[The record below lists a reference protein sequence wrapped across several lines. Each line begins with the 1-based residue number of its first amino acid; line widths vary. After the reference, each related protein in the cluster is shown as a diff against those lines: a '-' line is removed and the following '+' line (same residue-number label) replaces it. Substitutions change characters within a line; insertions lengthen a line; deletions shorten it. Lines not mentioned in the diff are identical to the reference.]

1 MPEKPEVITVVKNL
15 KPLILNKTITGCN
28 VYWDNIIAY
37 PTVDEFKRKIINQK
51 INSIDTRGKFIV
63 CALDSDVLLIHLRM
77 EGKFTFRKKGQV
89 INKHEH
95 VELVLDKNFC
105 SCND

>member
-37 PTVDEFKRKIINQK
+37 PTVDEFKRKIIILEQK
-51 INSIDTRGKFIV
+51 
-63 CALDSDVLLIHLRM
+63 
-77 EGKFTFRKKGQV
+77 
-89 INKHEH
+89 
-95 VELVLDKNFC
+95 
-105 SCND
+105 

>member
-63 CALDSDVLLIHLRM
+63 CALDSYKFNLGRKESSYLEKRDKLLINM
-77 EGKFTFRKKGQV
+77 
-89 INKHEH
+89 NM
-95 VELVLDKNFC
+95 
-105 SCND
+105 